1 MGILAG
7 FLLRKMENHREKVMS
22 KTIALMVAVCCGGAS
37 FAATETKDLYI
48 QTDRPPPPSAEEIT
62 PQHPFFSEPTPA
74 NEVFESVEAQQRQ
87 IQKLEERVKRLE
99 AEVAALKKPATD
111 TNK

>member
-1 MGILAG
+1 M
-7 FLLRKMENHREKVMS
+7 RKM
-22 KTIALMVAVCCGGAS
+22 IALLVTVCCGGDS
-37 FAATETKDLYI
+37 SATTEEKNLYI
-48 QTDRPPPPSAEEIT
+48 QTDKLPPPSAEEVV

-74 NEVFESVEAQQRQ
+74 NEVFESVEAQQKQ

-99 AEVAALKKPATD
+99 VEVGGLREPSAD